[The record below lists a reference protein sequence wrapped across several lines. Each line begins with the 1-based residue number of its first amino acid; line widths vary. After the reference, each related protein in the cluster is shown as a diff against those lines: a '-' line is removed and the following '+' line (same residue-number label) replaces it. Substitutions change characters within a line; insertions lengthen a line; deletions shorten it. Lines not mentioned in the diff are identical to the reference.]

1 MPKKSMELLT
11 ESMFY
16 VLMALQ
22 TGPMCGIDA
31 AEFIERRTKG
41 RVQLGPATLYTILA
55 KFEKEKYIC
64 ETSVEGRKRTYT
76 VTAKGIEA
84 YRAELERLRQCIGG
98 GMSRWKKQKSRNMS
112 CACRPARTMTWRE
125 RSAG

>member
-22 TGPMCGIDA
+22 AAPMCGIDA

-55 KFEKEKYIC
+55 KFEKENYIC
-64 ETSVEGRKRTYT
+64 ETNVEGRKRTYA
-76 VTAKGIEA
+76 VTAKGIAA
-84 YRAELERLRQCIGG
+84 YRAELERLRQCI
-98 GMSRWKKQKSRNMS
+98 
-112 CACRPARTMTWRE
+112 ADAEAPE
-125 RSAG
+125 EE